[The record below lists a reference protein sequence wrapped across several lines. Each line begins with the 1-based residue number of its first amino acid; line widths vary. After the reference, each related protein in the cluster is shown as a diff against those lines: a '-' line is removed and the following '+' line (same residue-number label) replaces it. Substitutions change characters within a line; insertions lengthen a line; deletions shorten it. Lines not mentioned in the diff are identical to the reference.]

1 MNRLL
6 QPIAASRR
14 RSSGFSPSDLSPAL
28 WLDAND
34 STTLFDAT
42 SGGSTPANG
51 GTVRRWEDKSANAR
65 HVTEATNAPTRQ
77 TGVQNSRDVVR
88 FASASTQRL
97 GRSSTSEFNFLH
109 DGTVHWVFFV
119 AKFGNSTDPG
129 FIHPIYDTNG
139 IASASVGASLGY
151 DDRSGT
157 HSDAIRHFISRGVP
171 SNSTVDNA
179 PQNIVTPQSF
189 VVVSVKADPSN
200 TTALSRSDLR
210 VNVSDVTDTNSL
222 DNAPVSSNAS
232 NGILIGASSSPNA
245 FYLDGDI
252 AELIIVSGDLTTQQ
266 RDDCESYLQTKWLPT

>member
-34 STTLFDAT
+34 SSTLFDAT
-42 SGGSTPANG
+42 SGGSTPSNG
-51 GTVRRWEDKSANAR
+51 GTVRRWEDKSTNGR

-88 FASASTQRL
+88 FAAASTQRL

-109 DGTVHWVFFV
+109 NGTVHWVFFV
-119 AKFGNSTDPG
+119 AKFGNSSNPLTAYPV
-129 FIHPIYDTNG
+129 YDTCG
-139 IASASVGASLGY
+139 YASGSIGECLTY
-151 DDRSGT
+151 DDRTGF
-157 HSDAIRHFISRGVP
+157 SDSIRHVVSRGVP
-171 SNSTVDNA
+171 SNLAVDNA
-179 PQNIVTPQSF
+179 PSGIITPQAF
-189 VVVSVKADPSN
+189 AVVSLKADPSN
-200 TTALSRSDLR
+200 ATALSRSDLR
-210 VNVSDVTDTNSL
+210 VNVSDVTDTNGLTNTPST
-222 DNAPVSSNAS
+222 SNAT
-232 NGILIGASSSPNA
+232 NGILIGASNSPNV